1 MRFTTTRMLVV
12 AVGVVTG
19 AGGAA
24 GCLDADPGLD
34 PGDGDSAS
42 LSAAVTCGASGVA
55 NPFGNHA
62 KPYAGGIKPS
72 NHTQAQLDGVTASYY
87 DAWKKKYV
95 KQGCGT
101 GRYYVKTFMSDSQ
114 TVSEA
119 HGFGMVIVAI
129 MAGHDP
135 DAKKIFDGMHSYF
148 KAHQSHTT
156 PYLMAW
162 SQDKSCKDNQGP
174 DSATDGDLD
183 VAYAL
188 LLADKQWGSSGAIN
202 YKSEALKVIAA
213 IKAGETTASY
223 FVNLGDWT
231 GSTGTFGDATRTSDF
246 MPGHFTSFAAAT
258 GDSTWTNIANHSY
271 DMVATLQASYAP
283 STGLLPDF
291 VKTPRTPKPAPANY
305 LEGPDDGK
313 YSWNACRDPMRITMH
328 YLTTG
333 DARAKTAAKKMS
345 TWIKSK
351 TGSNPDNI
359 KAGYALSGTP
369 LADSDYLTMA
379 FAAPF
384 AVSAMTDSSQ
394 TWVNDNWDSVAAMP
408 SEGYYED
415 TIKMLS
421 LIALSGNWWAPEHA
435 PCP

>member
-1 MRFTTTRMLVV
+1 MRFTTSSMIVI
-12 AVGVVTG
+12 AAMVG
-19 AGGAA
+19 
-24 GCLDADPGLD
+24 GCLDAEPIADTNTQEE
-34 PGDGDSAS
+34 AV
-42 LSAAVTCGASGVA
+42 VTCGAGGVG

-62 KPYAGGIKPS
+62 QPYAGGLLPS
-72 NHTQAQLDGVTASYY
+72 HKTAAQRDATTKSYY
-87 DAWKKKYV
+87 TAWKKKYV

-119 HGFGMVIVAI
+119 HGFGMVITAL
-129 MAGHDP
+129 MAGADP

-148 KAHQSHTT
+148 KAHQSKTT

-162 SQDKSCKDNQGP
+162 SQDSSCKDNQGP

-183 VAYAL
+183 IAYAL
-188 LLADKQWGSSGAIN
+188 LLADQQWGSSGAIN
-202 YKSEALKVIAA
+202 YKSEAKKVIAA
-213 IKAGETTASY
+213 IKAGETTSSY
-223 FVNLGDWT
+223 FVNLGDWS

-258 GDSTWTNIANHSY
+258 GDATWTSIASHSY
-271 DMVATLQASYAP
+271 DMVSTLQSTYAP

-291 VKTPRTPKPAPANY
+291 VKTPRSPKPAPAHY
-305 LEGPDDGK
+305 LEGADDGK
-313 YSWNACRDPMRITMH
+313 YSWNACRDPMRLAMH

-333 DARAKTAAKKMS
+333 DPRAKAAAKKIN
-345 TWIKSK
+345 TWIRGK
-351 TGSNPDNI
+351 TGGNPDNI
-359 KAGYALSGTP
+359 RAGYTLSGSP

-379 FAAPF
+379 FAAPI
-384 AVSAMTDSSQ
+384 AVGAMVDGASSNQ
-394 TWVNDNWDSVAAMP
+394 TWVNKLWDSVADMP

-415 TIKMLS
+415 TLKMLG
-421 LIALSGNWWAPEHA
+421 LIAMSGNWWSPEHP